1 MFILALFCLLAVG
14 SQAKPLQPVVEPA
27 QHIVIVTP
35 QAQVH
40 LEPALRYVHGL
51 SPLARVSGP
60 HHEETI
66 VYVPAGA
73 TASVVPTVSDAVS
86 TGRASSPAKQSE
98 GFPQNINQIQQQAQQ
113 VVEIASGQFGEAASA
128 AAAAGAGFF
137 PGFFPSS
144 DASNKN
150 EEKLKNEKME
160 LIETP
165 ANTQPLLAATEAR
178 HFYSLPQVYHTP
190 VVDVVHAPVYS
201 WPISAIRARSIQTE
215 EAPIQALQQLPEEK
229 PAAELPEA
237 QPLLKEQKQPEQSE
251 QPLEQLAQTI
261 IPAAVEA
268 SELKAESA
276 ARQLEESNAIKPE
289 QPSAEIAK
297 ETLKEAIKEAI
308 QESRKEAIQET
319 TKEAIKEAAQEAKKE
334 IILEAKKEAIQEAVQ
349 EVRKE
354 AAQEARKEATQEARK
369 EDSQEP
375 YLEARKEASSEP
387 IQELIK
393 EPFKE
398 TLKSASLDGIKQ
410 PLKEASNEATQ
421 PEPKLQEEQPLI
433 KAIPAAD
440 AAALPEPQPQLQLQA
455 QPEAQPAIAQAPEA

>member
-229 PAAELPEA
+229 PAAELTEA
-237 QPLLKEQKQPEQSE
+237 LPLLKEQKQPEQSE
-251 QPLEQLAQTI
+251 QSLEQLAQTI

-268 SELKAESA
+268 SELKAEIA

-319 TKEAIKEAAQEAKKE
+319 TKEAIKEATQEAKKE
-334 IILEAKKEAIQEAVQ
+334 IILEAKKEAIQEARKEAIQEAVQ

-421 PEPKLQEEQPLI
+421 PEREYFLNI
-433 KAIPAAD
+433 T
-440 AAALPEPQPQLQLQA
+440 
-455 QPEAQPAIAQAPEA
+455 

>member
-229 PAAELPEA
+229 PAAELTEA

-268 SELKAESA
+268 SELKAEIA

-334 IILEAKKEAIQEAVQ
+334 IILEAKKEAIQEARKEAIQEAVQ

-354 AAQEARKEATQEARK
+354 AAQEARKQATQEARK

-421 PEPKLQEEQPLI
+421 PEREYSLNI
-433 KAIPAAD
+433 T
-440 AAALPEPQPQLQLQA
+440 
-455 QPEAQPAIAQAPEA
+455 